1 MGRLLSAVLV
11 CLGFGAFFSVAYAN
25 HSWGSYHW
33 GRTANP
39 FTLNLGNNLSGKWVD
54 DPKPLKTPLDTAAT
68 DWGSSTV
75 LDLEVVE
82 GGTKD
87 NPKKCRPTAGRV
99 EVCNA
104 NYGGAWLGVAQIWI
118 SGSHIYQATTKV
130 NDFYFNKPKYNT
142 PAWRRLVMCQEIGH
156 TFGLDHQDENFS
168 NANLGT
174 CMDYTSDPDGPLSN
188 EHPNEHDYEQ
198 LMIIY
203 EHTENTT
210 SASQASERNVPPP
223 AMNEIDFEGPGQWGK
238 LVRSTRGGR
247 LEQYELDF
255 GGGHKIFTFVIWA
268 DEEDRGRGKPR

>member
-11 CLGFGAFFSVAYAN
+11 CLGFGAFFSVAYAD
-25 HSWGSYHW
+25 HSWGFYHW
-33 GRTANP
+33 ARTDNP
-39 FTLNLGNNLSGKWVD
+39 FTLNLGDNVSGAWD
-54 DPKPLKTPLDTAAT
+54 ARLQEAAG
-68 DWGSSTV
+68 DWGLSLV

-87 NPKKCRPTAGRV
+87 NPKKCRPTTGRV

-118 SGSHIYQATTKV
+118 SGGHIYQATTKV

-142 PAWRRLVMCQEIGH
+142 DAWRRLVMCQEIGH

-168 NANLGT
+168 NGNLGS
-174 CMDYTSDPDGPLSN
+174 CMDYTSDPDGTSRSTSN
-188 EHPNEHDYEQ
+188 EHPNSHDYEQ
-198 LMIIY
+198 LETIY
-203 EHTENTT
+203 NDHTDSTT
-210 SASQASERNVPPP
+210 SATQASERNAPPP

-255 GGGHKIFTFVIWA
+255 GGGHKIFSFVIWA